1 MQKLIRRRV
10 PNWLVLAVAT
20 SAIIVLLVIQGA
32 NKPLPE
38 YLVAATELVPGDPI
52 SDDDIETIALDLK
65 EISGT
70 YLTTS
75 DQLYGLS
82 VLNLVRPGELIPK
95 SILTNNSKPGFTSL
109 QFAPRLKPVTAIR
122 SGATV
127 EIWRVVENEKE
138 FEPERLVARALVTR
152 IISEEGLF
160 ASENA
165 EVEISLS
172 IADSTLVIGAISS
185 DVDIYL
191 LPIR

>member
-10 PNWLVLAVAT
+10 PNWLVLAVAM

-52 SDDDIETIALDLK
+52 SDGDIESIALDLK

-75 DQLYGLS
+75 DQLDGLS

-127 EIWRVVENEKE
+127 EIWRVVEIEEE
-138 FEPERLVARALVTR
+138 FEPQRLVARALVTR

-172 IADSTLVIGAISS
+172 IADSTLLIGAISS
-185 DVDIYL
+185 DFDIYL

>member
-10 PNWLVLAVAT
+10 PNWLVLAVAM

-75 DQLYGLS
+75 DEPCGLS

-127 EIWRVVENEKE
+127 EIWRVVEIEEE
-138 FEPERLVARALVTR
+138 FEPQRLVARALVTR

-172 IADSTLVIGAISS
+172 IADSTLLIGAISS
-185 DVDIYL
+185 DFDIYL

>member
-10 PNWLVLAVAT
+10 PNWLVLAVAM

-75 DQLYGLS
+75 DEPYGLS

-127 EIWRVVENEKE
+127 EIWRVVEIEEE
-138 FEPERLVARALVTR
+138 FEPQRLVARALVTR

-172 IADSTLVIGAISS
+172 IADSTLLIGAISS
-185 DVDIYL
+185 DFDIYL